1 MIERWHHLTI
11 LSGASLNSLSAET
24 RLPPESPWFSGHFPG
39 NPILPGVAVLAMV
52 AEMVR
57 YAEEKKKGKVR
68 ISGVKRVR
76 FKQPVKPNE
85 LLFIEVSCDG
95 ADRVSSYFFKAMVRN
110 EIACTGQ
117 MLVEGISAG

>member
-1 MIERWHHLTI
+1 MIERWHRLAIMEGT
-11 LSGASLNSLSAET
+11 SLDSVSAET
-24 RLPPESPWFSGHFPG
+24 RLHPESPWFSGHFPG

-52 AEMVR
+52 AEMIRHV
-57 YAEEKKKGKVR
+57 EEKKKRKVR

-95 ADRVSSYFFKAMVRN
+95 ADRASAYIFKAMVRN
-110 EIACTGQ
+110 EIVCTGQ
-117 MLVEGISAG
+117 VLVEGISAG